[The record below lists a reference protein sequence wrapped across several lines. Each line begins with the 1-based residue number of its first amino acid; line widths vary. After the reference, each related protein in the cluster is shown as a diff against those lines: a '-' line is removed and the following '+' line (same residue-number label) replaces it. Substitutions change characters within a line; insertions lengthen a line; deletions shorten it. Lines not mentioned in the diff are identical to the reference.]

1 MHISNTH
8 HTSENPTARCN
19 VKSLEARI
27 MSDGQIE
34 THCQAFRLDETPRD
48 VDLRSSDH
56 LSSIHVEMGAHA
68 LHATVVG
75 SDSAELELDLE
86 IEDELGAGIE
96 AWGVAA
102 ARNANAV
109 ILQDSGEVRGAR
121 ICGLFGTGGGPRTLR
136 AGSYTLRATVVEGT
150 IMIRLGLDGEH
161 KRI

>member
-1 MHISNTH
+1 
-8 HTSENPTARCN
+8 
-19 VKSLEARI
+19 
-27 MSDGQIE
+27 
-34 THCQAFRLDETPRD
+34 
-48 VDLRSSDH
+48 
-56 LSSIHVEMGAHA
+56 
-68 LHATVVG
+68 
-75 SDSAELELDLE
+75 LDLE
-86 IEDELGAGIE
+86 IEDELGTGIE

-109 ILQDSGEVRGAR
+109 ILQASGEVRGAR